1 MDGVKDIHGLNVV
14 LLLVDA
20 HSKEEEARQERELF
34 FLQEI
39 SLVLQTVNISNEKH
53 ASIYNRY

>member
-1 MDGVKDIHGLNVV
+1 MGGVKDIHGLNVV

-20 HSKEEEARQERELF
+20 HSKEEEARQEREFF

-39 SLVLQTVNISNEKH
+39 KFGITNCKYLK
-53 ASIYNRY
+53 